1 MGKEASPN
9 GAVRLGGAE
18 EKGMPLHH
26 FVILSETTWE
36 GLKHFGNCSS
46 SIAAVPI

>member
-9 GAVRLGGAE
+9 SAVRFSGTE

-26 FVILSETTWE
+26 SIILPETTWE
-36 GLKHFGNCSS
+36 GLKHFGN
-46 SIAAVPI
+46 